1 MSLDP
6 YRRLEEHNSG
16 KVRSTK
22 SKKPYKVLLIEE
34 FPDHQSVRYCEKYY
48 KIGFGRK
55 VCIKKIHNNSQN
67 G

>member
-6 YRRLEEHNSG
+6 YRRIEEHNSG

-22 SKKPYKVLLIEE
+22 SKKPNKVLLIEE
-34 FPDHQSVRYCEKYY
+34 FPDHQSARYCEKYY
-48 KIGFGRK
+48 KTGFGRK
-55 VCIKKIHNNSQN
+55 VCIKKIHNNLQN